1 MRRNHLGFNL
11 VELIV
16 VVAIAA
22 VLLAL
27 ALPSVGAQLERTR
40 VVTAHNQ
47 LAAAF
52 AHARLLALTQRTQA
66 VVCPSMDGESCRNDG
81 VWESGWITFV
91 DGDGDGVRDAID
103 TLLKADAPPSDALRI
118 RSSRYRSRAMFQS
131 NGMAR
136 GANFTLRFCGA
147 NPEVL
152 GALVLNNGGRVR
164 AAAREELRALP
175 SC

>member
-16 VVAIAA
+16 VVAISA

-27 ALPSVGAQLERTR
+27 ALPSVGAQFQRTR
-40 VVTAHNQ
+40 VATTHNQ

-52 AHARLLALTQRTQA
+52 AHARILALTQRSQA
-66 VVCPSMDGESCRNDG
+66 VVCPSRDGQSCRRDG

-91 DGDGDGVRDAID
+91 DRDGDGVRDASD
-103 TLLKADAPPSDALRI
+103 LVLKADVPASNALRI
-118 RSSRYRSRAMFQS
+118 RSSRHRSRVLFRN
-131 NGMAR
+131 NGYAR
-136 GANFTLRFCGA
+136 GANLTLRLCDGKG
-147 NPEVL
+147 EVL
-152 GALVLNNGGRVR
+152 AALVLNNGGRVR
-164 AAAREELRALP
+164 AAGRAEVISLP

>member
-16 VVAIAA
+16 VVAISA

-27 ALPSVGAQLERTR
+27 ALPSVGAQFQRTR

-47 LAAAF
+47 LAGAF
-52 AHARLLALTQRTQA
+52 AHARLLAMTLRTQA
-66 VVCPSMDGESCRNDG
+66 VVCPSMDAESCRNDG

-91 DGDGDGVRDAID
+91 DVDSDGVRDPID
-103 TLLKADAPPSDALRI
+103 TLLKAEGPASDALRI
-118 RSSRYRSRAMFQS
+118 RSSRHRSRALFRS

-147 NPEVL
+147 KPEVL

-164 AAAREELRALP
+164 VAAREELRVLP